1 MFNDIQNEGC
11 CDNNPI
17 HSNFIHRKLF
27 FFNKINED
35 MISDRKIINP

>member
-1 MFNDIQNEGC
+1 MFNDIQNKGC

-27 FFNKINED
+27 FNKINED
-35 MISDRKIINP
+35 MISDGKIINP

>member
-1 MFNDIQNEGC
+1 MISKIKGVVITIQSIQILSIGNY
-11 CDNNPI
+11 
-17 HSNFIHRKLF
+17 F